1 MTLIRNTRG
10 GAYEAAELS
19 RRAKTTCDGEVAVAD
34 EMSSYLLSGEP
45 RRGAKWIVCLEINK
59 AICTARYTRVGG
71 TLDFRP
77 LITHMNSSSPTNA
90 ACEPW
95 VTSTPFPYHLLVSTL
110 WFSIQS
116 HPKSLS

>member
-59 AICTARYTRVGG
+59 AISTTPLHTCGRNPRLSASNYT
-71 TLDFRP
+71 
-77 LITHMNSSSPTNA
+77 H
-90 ACEPW
+90 E
-95 VTSTPFPYHLLVSTL
+95 
-110 WFSIQS
+110 
-116 HPKSLS
+116 